1 LKIKS
6 SLKLNYSGASF
17 LRQVYNLK
25 TILGISLAL
34 LLLLSSCYEEMPNN
48 PIANKA
54 PVTKVFLDPD
64 SSISYQPSK
73 INLHWSGDD
82 PDGLVIGFYFSFD
95 GVNWT
100 FTTKNDSSFEL
111 KIGAVDTTFIFLVS
125 AVDNSGNEKY
135 DSQIFQNNIN
145 YGPEPFIDK
154 NGNGIWDAGEDYID
168 IGIIDPNPAKIVLP
182 IKNSAPVISWNV
194 LSTIPNVSYP
204 AMTFGWDVFDLDG
217 NETITNIKIALND
230 TNNAVLLNGGIRIIT
245 VRTKDFSNSSPLMDI
260 YIDGNPNNAA
270 PVKLPGLVFD
280 SNNRFFVQAEDISG
294 AKSGW
299 ISLPDTSRN
308 WFVKKPK
315 GKVLIVDDYILLDDA
330 AQFYSDMMDSLSLT
344 NKFDILDLNV
354 NKLPYLN
361 TTFLETIKLFDGI
374 IWYTDNDPSLD
385 LANVTVQNYLD
396 AGGKIF
402 FSMQF
407 PNDIDLQ
414 LIEGFLPIESDTSYY
429 KSSIGT
435 NTSIASRDSLIY
447 PNLLTNRSFSRV
459 RSFKLKGVGVK
470 PLYYFPSGVLN
481 GHIGFE
487 TSSKNLFFIGGP
499 LQRLNGNPGSI
510 KKLLL
515 QVLFQDF
522 NLIL

>member
-1 LKIKS
+1 MKVKS
-6 SLKLNYSGASF
+6 SLKLIYTLASF

-25 TILGISLAL
+25 TILVISLAL
-34 LLLLSSCYEEMPNN
+34 LIMLSSCYEEMPNN
-48 PIANKA
+48 PIINKA
-54 PVTKVFLDPD
+54 PVTRVFLDPD
-64 SSISYQPSK
+64 SSISNQPSK
-73 INLHWSGDD
+73 INLYWSGDD
-82 PDGLVIGFYFSFD
+82 PDGLVIGYYFSFD

-111 KIGAVDTTFIFLVS
+111 KIGAIDTTFIFLVS

-135 DSQIFQNNIN
+135 DSQVFQNNIN
-145 YGPEPFIDK
+145 YGTEPFIDK
-154 NGNGIWDAGEDYID
+154 NGNGIRDVGEDYTD
-168 IGIIDPNPAKIVLP
+168 IGTIDPNPAKITLP
-182 IKNSAPVISWNV
+182 IKNSAPIISWNV
-194 LSTIPNVSYP
+194 LSTIPDVSYP
-204 AMTFGWDVFDLDG
+204 AMTFGWNIFDLDG
-217 NETITNIKIALND
+217 SETITSIKIALND
-230 TNNAVLLNGGIRIIT
+230 TSNYVSINGGIRRIT
-245 VRTKDFSNSSPLMDI
+245 IRTKDFTSSSPLMDI
-260 YIDGNPNNAA
+260 YIDGNPNNSV

-280 SNNRFFVQAEDISG
+280 SNNRFYVQAEDISG
-294 AKSGW
+294 AKSEW

-315 GKVLIVDDYILLDDA
+315 GKVLVVDDYILLDDA
-330 AQFYSDMMDSLSLT
+330 AQFYSNLMDSLNLT
-344 NKFDILDLNV
+344 DKFDILDLNV

-361 TTFLETIKLFDGI
+361 TTFLETIKLYDDI

-385 LANVTVQNYLD
+385 LANASVQNYLD

-429 KSSIGT
+429 KSSIGI
-435 NTSIASRDSLIY
+435 NTVIASLDSVNY
-447 PNLLTNRSFSRV
+447 PNLLSNRSFSRV
-459 RSFKLKGVGVK
+459 RSFKLKGVGVN
-470 PLYYFPSGVLN
+470 PLYYFPNGVLS

-499 LQRLNGNPGSI
+499 LQRLDGNPGSI
-510 KKLLL
+510 KNLLF

-522 NLIL
+522 NLTL

>member
-1 LKIKS
+1 LKIKPGF
-6 SLKLNYSGASF
+6 KFNYSRVLF
-17 LRQVYNLK
+17 LRQANNLK
-25 TILGISLAL
+25 AVLGLSLAL
-34 LLLLSSCYEEMPNN
+34 LVLLNSCYDEMPNN
-48 PIANKA
+48 PIPNKA
-54 PVTKVFLDPD
+54 PVTKIFLKPD
-64 SSISYQPSK
+64 SGISNQPSK

-82 PDGLVIGFYFSFD
+82 PDGLVIGYYFSFD

-111 KIGAVDTTFIFLVS
+111 KIGAVDTTFNFLVS

-135 DSQIFQNNIN
+135 DSQVFQNNIN
-145 YGPEPFIDK
+145 FGAEPFVDK
-154 NGNGIWDAGEDYID
+154 NGNGIWDIGEDYTD
-168 IGIIDPNPAKIVLP
+168 IGIIDPNPAKIILP
-182 IKNSAPVISWNV
+182 IRNSAPIISWNV
-194 LSTIPNVSYP
+194 LSTIPAVSYP
-204 AMTFGWDVFDLDG
+204 AMTFGWDIFDLDG

-230 TNNAVLLNGGIRIIT
+230 TNNAVLLNGGVRIIT
-245 VRTKDFSNSSPLMDI
+245 IRTNDFTNPNPLMDI
-260 YIDGNPNNAA
+260 YIDGNPNGMA
-270 PVKLPGLVFD
+270 PVKLPGLIFD
-280 SNNRFFVQAEDISG
+280 SNNRFYVQAEDISG
-294 AKSGW
+294 AKSSW

-330 AQFYSDMMDSLSLT
+330 AQFYSSMMDSLSLT
-344 NKFDILDLNV
+344 NKFDILDLNI

-361 TTFLETIKLFDGI
+361 TTFLETIKLYDNI
-374 IWYTDNDPSLD
+374 IWYTDNDPSLN
-385 LANVTVQNYLD
+385 LANAAVQNYLD

-429 KSSIGT
+429 KSSIGI
-435 NTSIASRDSLIY
+435 NTSIASRDSLNY

-459 RSFKLKGVGVK
+459 RSFKLKDVGVK

-487 TSSKNLFFIGGP
+487 SSSKNLFFIGGP
-499 LQRLNGNPGSI
+499 LQRLDGNPGSI
-510 KKLLL
+510 KKLLF

-522 NLIL
+522 NLTL